1 MRTMILS
8 LGVLSSLLVYPALG
22 MDNLSIVELKS
33 LIERELGGIQAF
45 ELQYAGTMTVPP
57 VQESSAMS
65 PEFCRKQIA
74 SLKQTLEKRKA
85 GLLTPDEAVM
95 QADITDDQIEDS
107 IAKLEKMISGG
118 LQFESYYV
126 FSCLGNKMREDVFRA
141 NDTTGHHYYLFD
153 GEKGYV
159 IFPEKKRID
168 ISPGFTQRWRLPVIR
183 GGFGFNL
190 DYFTG
195 EGFTITRLDPQFH
208 VIQTAPE
215 NGNPGEQYAFTL
227 LRDNPVYWEKAEV
240 LNEQGQVVKR
250 VICENFD
257 QTGPV
262 WVPQVIKIQERQ
274 GINFHDSISL
284 TLVSAK
290 FNDAEFPPR
299 FFELPQNDNYVTK
312 TYNR

>member
-1 MRTMILS
+1 MKITILTLS
-8 LGVLSSLLVYPALG
+8 VLICVMVCPAMS
-22 MDNLSIVELKS
+22 MDNLTVEELKS
-33 LIERELGGIQAF
+33 WIDRDLGGIQAF

-85 GLLTPDEAVM
+85 GLLTPEEAVM

-107 IAKLEKMISGG
+107 IAKLEKMIGEG

-126 FSCLGNKMREDVFRA
+126 FSRLGNKMREDVFRA

-168 ISPGFTQRWRLPVIR
+168 VSPGFTQRWELPVTR

-195 EGFTITRLDPQFH
+195 EGFTISRLDPQFH
-208 VIQTAPE
+208 VIQTALE
-215 NGNPGEQYAFTL
+215 NGNPGEQFAFTL
-227 LRDNPVYWEKAEV
+227 LRDNPVYWEKAEA

-257 QTGPV
+257 RTGPV

-274 GINFHDSISL
+274 GMDFHDSISL